1 MSVALGYGRGA
12 NGERVG
18 RAACL
23 SDDDGNPVPVG
34 RNAYPMTRMSG
45 SAVSYVTAGEL
56 TATGGT
62 YPIGITQTH
71 LTDMD
76 RHSVVKEVDLKPSSP
91 PTRRCT
97 TTRMSWRCTRT

>member
-1 MSVALGYGRGA
+1 
-12 NGERVG
+12 
-18 RAACL
+18 
-23 SDDDGNPVPVG
+23 

-76 RHSVVKEVDLKPSSP
+76 RHSVVKEVDLK
-91 PTRRCT
+91 TFLT
-97 TTRMSWRCTRT
+97 ADK